1 MYLALLSAAL
11 LIFLYNGKA
20 GADASLCPVRITDLT
35 SQEEAYVNLNQL
47 LQRWHYSLQW
57 AFPGVEPQL
66 WNAFPQVL
74 LTLLSSRPKLS
85 CSSRLLIFKHV
96 LNLETCFKLSVFII
110 YASIPGYDFNA
121 EF

>member
-66 WNAFPQVL
+66 WNAFL
-74 LTLLSSRPKLS
+74 RYYLHYRPKLS